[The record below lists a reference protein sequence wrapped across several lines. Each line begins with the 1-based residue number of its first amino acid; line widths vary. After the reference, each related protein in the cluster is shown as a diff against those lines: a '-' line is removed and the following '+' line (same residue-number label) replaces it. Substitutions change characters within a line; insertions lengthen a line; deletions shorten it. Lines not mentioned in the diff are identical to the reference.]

1 MVCQVIADIADP
13 AGTKQAHRSRRVM
26 KWLLL
31 VYRIP
36 REPSAG
42 RVAVWRKLKKT
53 GAVALQDAV
62 WVLPRSERNLEQF
75 QWLAAEIVESG
86 GEASLFDAEP
96 LITSVEASL
105 RDRFEEPVRRAYQGI
120 LEALKRRNPDL
131 AELSKKYQQAKS
143 RDFFQCPI
151 GERARAKLLSRQEE
165 AS

>member
-1 MVCQVIADIADP
+1 
-13 AGTKQAHRSRRVM
+13 M

-62 WVLPRSERNLEQF
+62 WVLPGSERNREQF

-86 GEASLFDAEP
+86 GEASLFDTD
-96 LITSVEASL
+96 LLMTSAKPSL
-105 RDRFEEPVRRAYQGI
+105 HERFDEPVRQAYQGI
-120 LEALKRRNPDL
+120 LDALKRPKPDL
-131 AELSKKYQQAKS
+131 AELSKKYQQTKS
-143 RDFFQCPI
+143 RDFFQCPL